1 MCEIMDARPIG
12 IFDSGV
18 GGLSVTIEIDR
29 QLPHER
35 LIYYADSGRC
45 PYGVLTIEQIQALS
59 VACVGFLIEQGAKL
73 IVVACNTASSAALHH
88 VRAVYPDTPIVGMV
102 PAVKPAALTTRSGK
116 VAALTTVATSKGQ
129 ALADVISQFAQG
141 VEVNVIAP
149 PGLVE
154 LVERGEVNSAA
165 TRSLLARYL
174 DPLLERGVDTL
185 VLGCTHFP
193 FLSAAI
199 ESVAD
204 GKLQLIDPSPA
215 VARQTARV
223 LAERGLEAPSNQS
236 GGLRQMT
243 MYTSGELGKVSATVR
258 TLLGYDVNVVH
269 HVAQV
274 RQLIS

>member
-1 MCEIMDARPIG
+1 MDPRPIG

-45 PYGVLTIEQIQALS
+45 PYGVRPLEEIRALS
-59 VACVGFLIEQGAKL
+59 VACVGFLIAQGAKL
-73 IVVACNTASSAALHH
+73 IVVACNTASSAALPHL
-88 VRAVYPDTPIVGMV
+88 RAAYPDTPIVGMV

-116 VAALTTVATSKGQ
+116 VVVLATLATSKGQ

-154 LVERGEVNSAA
+154 LVERGEVNSAT
-165 TRSLLARYL
+165 TRALLASYI
-174 DPLLERGVDTL
+174 DPLLARGVDTL

-199 ESVAD
+199 EYVSR
-204 GKLQLIDPSPA
+204 GRMQLIDSGPA

-223 LAERGLEAPSNQS
+223 LAEYGLQAPPDQH
-236 GGLRQMT
+236 GGLRQMIV
-243 MYTSGELGKVSATVR
+243 YTSGDPAIVGSTLR
-258 TLLGYDVNVVH
+258 TLLGFDDDVIY
-269 HVAQV
+269 HVTPLRELV
-274 RQLIS
+274 S

>member
-1 MCEIMDARPIG
+1 MDPRPIG
-12 IFDSGV
+12 IFDSGI

-45 PYGVLTIEQIQALS
+45 PYGVRPVEQIRALS
-59 VACVGFLIEQGAKL
+59 IASVGFLITQGAKL

-88 VRAVYPDTPIVGMV
+88 VRAAYPDTPIVGMV

-116 VAALTTVATSKGQ
+116 VAVLATVATSKGQ
-129 ALADVISQFAQG
+129 ALADLISQFAQG
-141 VEVNVIAP
+141 VDVSVVAP

-165 TRSLLARYL
+165 TRALLASYL
-174 DPLLERGVDTL
+174 GPLLAQGVDTL

-193 FLSAAI
+193 FLRTAI
-199 ESVAD
+199 ESIS
-204 GKLQLIDPSPA
+204 GGRMQLIDSGPA

-223 LAERGLEAPSNQS
+223 LAERDLEAPANQS
-236 GGLRQMT
+236 GGLHDMT
-243 MYTSGELGKVSATVR
+243 LYTSGDPASVGDTIR
-258 TLLGYDVNVVH
+258 TLIGYDVNVVH
-269 HVAQV
+269 HIAEV
-274 RQLIS
+274 RELVF